1 MARMYSV
8 FLECYK
14 DTMRIN
20 AKAKLPRGPQAH
32 LAGVY
37 SGFLGMKPTGALLL
51 LDGMLVHHRFLSKNH
66 LQVWFY

>member
-1 MARMYSV
+1 
-8 FLECYK
+8 
-14 DTMRIN
+14 MRIN

-51 LDGMLVHHRFLSKNH
+51 LDGMLVHHRFLS
-66 LQVWFY
+66 